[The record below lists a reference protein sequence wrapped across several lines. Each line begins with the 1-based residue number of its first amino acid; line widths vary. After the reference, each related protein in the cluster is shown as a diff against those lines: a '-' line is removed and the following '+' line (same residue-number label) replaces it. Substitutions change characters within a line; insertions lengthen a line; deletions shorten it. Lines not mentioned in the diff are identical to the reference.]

1 MKRIAVCISGLIRYW
16 EETYPLFE
24 YWNEMFDD
32 VEFTFFLS
40 TWEGNTWYD
49 KEKFPNITLTDYD
62 FSKYDFIEDYS
73 LHNQSEVDISKSSGL
88 PNGILRAY
96 LWNKVNI
103 LRKNYEDTNDVKFD
117 SVMLIRNDM
126 FVNKDILKYS
136 SLVSNLKQ
144 WNDYHF
150 VFTMGGAQT
159 YYEQSKNPVLFIGND
174 NWYCS
179 SSKTMDLIMNLYDW
193 IITDKLTSKS
203 CYKSPAEFFIKNN
216 IHNFTLGSAPIKLY
230 REEPII
236 KSGNPTPQVMKKLID
251 EKGVK
256 WIYDVGYG
264 DLTSIYWNY
273 EK

>member
-1 MKRIAVCISGLIRYW
+1 MKKIAVCISGLIRYW

-49 KEKFPNITLTDYD
+49 KEKFPNITLNDCD

-73 LHNQSEVDISKSSGL
+73 LHNQSEVDISKSFKL
-88 PNGILRAY
+88 PNAILRAY

-103 LRKNYEDTNDVKFD
+103 LRKDYEDTNNMKFD

-136 SLVSNLKQ
+136 SLVSNLKN

-150 VFTMGGAQT
+150 VFTMGGAQI
-159 YYEQSKNPVLFIGND
+159 YFEQKVNSVLFVGND
-174 NWYCS
+174 NFYLS

-193 IITDKLTSKS
+193 IITGKVTSTS
-203 CYKSPAEFFIKNN
+203 CHKSPAEFFIKNN